1 MFEDV
6 RQAFHDLLHGKVPPG
21 GRRELLGVMKET
33 IVQARMALDDLREG
47 VAATQRRVDAERREL
62 DTIRR
67 RKGLA
72 QGVSDAETVT
82 VAERFEA
89 QHTERL
95 AVLERKLAVQQ
106 AELELVERE
115 VEEMKAQYKAAAA
128 GVGSG
133 MAAGATD
140 PAALDPL
147 DEGRAA
153 LEEQLGDLERKSRRS
168 DAAAAAEAQLAELKR
183 RMGM

>member
-6 RQAFHDLLHGKVPPG
+6 RRAFHDLLHGQVPPG

-33 IVQARMALDDLREG
+33 IVQARMALDDLRDG
-47 VAATQRRVDAERREL
+47 VAATRRRLETERREL
-62 DTIRR
+62 DTVRR

-72 QGVSDAETVT
+72 QGVADAETVSI
-82 VAERFEA
+82 AERFEA
-89 QHTERL
+89 QHAERL

-115 VEEMKAQYKAAAA
+115 VEEMKAQFKAAAA

-147 DEGRAA
+147 DGGRAA
-153 LEEQLGDLERKSRRS
+153 LERELGELARKARRE

-183 RMGM
+183 KMGK

>member
-6 RQAFHDLLHGKVPPG
+6 RRAFHDLLHGNVPPG

-47 VAATQRRVDAERREL
+47 VAATQKRVETERREL
-62 DTIRR
+62 ETVRR
-67 RKGLA
+67 RKSLA
-72 QGVSDAETVT
+72 QAVSDTDTVT
-82 VAERFEA
+82 IAERFEA
-89 QHTERL
+89 QHAERL
-95 AVLERKLAVQQ
+95 GVMEQKLAVQQ

-115 VEEMKAQYKAAAA
+115 VEEMKSQYKAAAA

-147 DEGRAA
+147 DGGRAA
-153 LEEQLGDLERKSRRS
+153 LEEQLSDLERKARRS
-168 DAAAAAEAQLAELKR
+168 DAAAAADAQLAELKR
-183 RMGM
+183 RMGK